1 MQGLAGGVAVVTGGA
16 SGIGRAMA
24 KRFVNEKS
32 LASTERFMAIAAE
45 AGMSVVTLATAWSK
59 QHDFV
64 ASTIVGVSRADQLD
78 EILAAID
85 LKLSDEVMTAV
96 HNVTK
101 EILYPMG

>member
-1 MQGLAGGVAVVTGGA
+1 
-16 SGIGRAMA
+16 MA

-45 AGMSVVTLATAWSK
+45 AGMSAVTLATAWSK

-64 ASTIVGVSRADQLD
+64 ASTIVGVSRFDQLAD
-78 EILAAID
+78 ILAAAD
-85 LKLSDEVMTAV
+85 LELPADVMKACDA
-96 HNVTK
+96 VTK